1 MSLLRDFHLCTVNIT
16 TGTMSARRMTTPTND
31 TAAEIVRVKTG
42 GSVAFNRVE
51 VGISGMVLVG
61 NIDEAGPT
69 EDNDT
74 TEDRNQIKPD

>member
-1 MSLLRDFHLCTVNIT
+1 
-16 TGTMSARRMTTPTND
+16 MTTPTNA
-31 TAAEIVRVKTG
+31 TATEIVIVKTG
-42 GSVAFNRVE
+42 GSVAFSRVE

-61 NIDEAGPT
+61 NIDETGPT